1 MLFNIIRHCVIGRNI
16 FTIPYIV
23 SFVRNNRWTAILIM
37 NQMWQRRLSPM
48 WLDQKEIQRKRV
60 FNIYLSSSYLIFSS
74 QDPSKGNQFF
84 PIPIHWSRKR
94 DNSDASIILGK
105 NPRLKWNNL
114 DPPRID
120 ASISQPFVVEF
131 LRATKV
137 TIIPT
142 LRVSFSKGRKEKE
155 SKK

>member
-1 MLFNIIRHCVIGRNI
+1 MNRNI
-16 FTIPYIV
+16 DYEPNVATTIITDV
-23 SFVRNNRWTAILIM
+23 ARSKRNPKKTC
-37 NQMWQRRLSPM
+37 
-48 WLDQKEIQRKRV
+48 
-60 FNIYLSSSYLIFSS
+60 IYLSSSYLIFSS
-74 QDPSKGNQFF
+74 QDSSKGNQFF
-84 PIPIHWSRKR
+84 PIAIHWSRKR